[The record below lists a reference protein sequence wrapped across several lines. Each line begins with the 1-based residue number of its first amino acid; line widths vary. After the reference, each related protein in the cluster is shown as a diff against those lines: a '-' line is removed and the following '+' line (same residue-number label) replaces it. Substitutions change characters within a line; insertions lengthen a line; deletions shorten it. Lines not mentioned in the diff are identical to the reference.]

1 MIKTLLQISS
11 LFFLLISCKSY
22 VPLNAELIESELTVV
37 ENNYFSDP
45 VKDYVYRAKI
55 EAYGNEFGGIFILKK
70 IEDDLHRIVLTTDFG
85 FKMLDVSVSQY
96 TFKINFIMEQLDR
109 KIILKTL
116 EQDFKTLLKP
126 NFEVNETYETSR
138 FLIYKAKEG
147 NRNYFIFK
155 NKETKQLEKILQ
167 TTRTKKKVS
176 FGFEGKNN
184 TFADSI
190 TVNHK
195 DLNLNIYLTPFNK

>member
-1 MIKTLLQISS
+1 LIKTLLQISS
-11 LFFLLISCKSY
+11 LVFLLVSCKSF
-22 VPLNAELIESELTVV
+22 VPPNAELIESELTVV

-45 VKDYVYRAKI
+45 AKDYVYRAKI

-85 FKMLDVSVSQY
+85 FKMLDVNISQT
-96 TFKINFIMEQLDR
+96 TFEINFITGQLDR

-126 NFEVNETYETSR
+126 SFEVNETFETTRS
-138 FLIYKAKEG
+138 LIYKAKDG
-147 NRNYFIFK
+147 NINYFIFK
-155 NKETKQLEKILQ
+155 NKETELLEKILK
-167 TTRTKKKVS
+167 TTRTKEKVN

-190 TVNHK
+190 NVNHK
-195 DLNLNIYLTPFNK
+195 DLNLDIYLTQFNK

>member
-1 MIKTLLQISS
+1 MTKTLLQISS
-11 LFFLLISCKSY
+11 IFLLMVSCKSF
-22 VPLNAELIESELTVV
+22 VPEEAILKESNKEVV

-45 VKDYVYRAKI
+45 AKDYVYRAKI
-55 EAYGNEFGGIFILKK
+55 DAYGNEFGGIFILKK

-85 FKMLDVSVSQY
+85 FKMLDVEISQT
-96 TFKINFIMEQLDR
+96 TFKVNFIAEQLDR

-126 NFEVNETYETSR
+126 NFNIYETYETKRS
-138 FLIYKAKEG
+138 LIFKARVG

-167 TTRTKKKVS
+167 TTRTKEKVS

-195 DLNLNIYLTPFNK
+195 DLNLNIYLSQYQN